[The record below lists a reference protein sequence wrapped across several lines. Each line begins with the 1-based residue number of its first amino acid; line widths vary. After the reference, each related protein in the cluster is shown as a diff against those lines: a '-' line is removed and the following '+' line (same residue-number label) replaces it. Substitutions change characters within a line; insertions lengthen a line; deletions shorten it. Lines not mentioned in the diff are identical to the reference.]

1 MWFRVCIDIGSLVDD
16 ITSNDILDECM
27 NETLSVLYAQFT
39 PCMLLTLANLSLQIN
54 MCVPYPIAIGK
65 QKISCEC
72 NWSFLRFGA
81 YILIEIPFGE

>member
-1 MWFRVCIDIGSLVDD
+1 MCIDIGSLVDN
-16 ITSNDILDECM
+16 ITSIEILEDCM

-54 MCVPYPIAIGK
+54 MFVPFANAIGK

-72 NWSFLRFGA
+72 N
-81 YILIEIPFGE
+81 

>member
-1 MWFRVCIDIGSLVDD
+1 MCIDIGSLVDD
-16 ITSNDILDECM
+16 ITSNEILDDCM

-54 MCVPYPIAIGK
+54 MCVPFPNAIGK

-72 NWSFLRFGA
+72 N
-81 YILIEIPFGE
+81 